1 MSQFT
6 LKGSLLAST
15 VIAGVAVASPA
26 YAQDAS
32 NQPTAPV
39 TTAPGSPVPGSQTS
53 EPTETTGAPEPGQKN
68 PTPSQNTNAP
78 DDYGDEIVVTG
89 SLFPRR
95 TTSETPSPV
104 TVMSSESLAQ
114 RGLNT
119 AAEAI
124 QRVTANNAGTIQS
137 GWNTGFNFASGANAP
152 ALRGLT
158 VQSTLSIFDGL
169 RMAPYP
175 LADDGQ
181 RNFVDLN
188 TIPNAIIDRIEV
200 LRDGASSTYGADAI
214 AGVINVITK
223 KEIQGLH
230 LNGSFGISQRGDG
243 GEQRFDATYGY
254 GDLDSQ
260 GFNFYVGA
268 EYQHQNELW
277 ARDRG
282 FPFNTQDLSSICNDA
297 GSCMANLNWN
307 GISES
312 GAFNGLISIP
322 GVTLVRP
329 GGTAGANT
337 GSGRFQFLNPSAG
350 CRGYD
355 VVQAPTSTTAPLIGT
370 VPSACEVDFQRDYI
384 QLAPDIKRMGLSA
397 RTTVNVGEDHQIY
410 AMGNIYRTQTAAE
423 FTPLGFNGTPT
434 PPIPSSLGA
443 YNVMLPVYVCPTG
456 TGTRIGTNTGCTAAN
471 GVLNPY
477 NPFAASG
484 QTAQA
489 FVRST
494 RPRTVETS
502 ARALRGTL
510 GASGTVLGFNYNA
523 DITASSVRLK
533 RTQGNYLI
541 PQRIADA
548 VARGL
553 INFNDLEAT
562 PDDVWDFIGPK
573 NKVTSTTNLWQ
584 ATGTLSRSLFA
595 LPGGDLGVAVGL
607 QYRHE
612 SVDAPSANPALNDQ
626 NGLPDPTQ
634 NQYLRY
640 YSINSV
646 SAKGSRDV
654 KSAFFEVQA
663 PIVTQF
669 EVNLSGRYDKYST
682 GQSNFSPKI
691 GAKFTPVRE
700 VAIRGTYS
708 KGFRIP
714 SFNEAF
720 GLPTTGYVTQDFSA
734 TCDGFAAF
742 CAAHGNNAYATGPFP
757 LGLTQTGNPALK
769 PEKSTSF
776 TAGIIFEP
784 IRNVSFNVDFWNIK
798 VKDLIT
804 GVTDVSPVVDAYYAN
819 NGVVNIPGYT
829 VIPGAPD
836 PAFPNALPHI
846 GFIQSPYRNAA
857 QQQVRGVDFGAN
869 AKIPLTGGITLNSY
883 ADASYLMKYILT
895 DENGNALSYAGTL
908 SPCNITSCSGAPRW
922 RAQWQNT
929 LDFGGRTSLSATV
942 YYTSGYDQASIDFG
956 GVKGDCLASAG
967 NSTPTYEDGSPVSC
981 RSKAVWNV
989 DLVGSHKVNDKL
1001 TVYANVLN
1009 PLDTKPP
1016 FDHAAA
1022 YGLFNFN
1029 PAWAGPNIMGRYF
1042 RLGAKVDF

>member
-1 MSQFT
+1 MSQVT
-6 LKGSLLAST
+6 LKGSRLAST

-53 EPTETTGAPEPGQKN
+53 SPTETTGAPEPGQDN
-68 PTPSQNTNAP
+68 PTPVQNSNAP
-78 DDYGDEIVVTG
+78 TDSGDEIVVTG
-89 SLFPRR
+89 SLIPRR

-230 LNGSFGISQRGDG
+230 LNGSLGISQRGDA

-260 GFNFYVGA
+260 GFNFYIGG

-277 ARDRG
+277 ARDRK
-282 FPFNTQDLSSICNDA
+282 FPFNTQDLSSICSDDT
-297 GSCMANLNWN
+297 GSCMENLNWN
-307 GISES
+307 GISAD
-312 GAFNGLISIP
+312 GFYNGSFTIP
-322 GVTLVRP
+322 GVTWVRP
-329 GGTAGANT
+329 ASATNPATGA
-337 GSGRFQFLNPSAG
+337 GRFQFLNPGAG

-355 VVQAPTSTTAPLIGT
+355 VVHPVLPATTT
-370 VPSACEVDFQRDYI
+370 VPLLNGETTSCEVDYQKQFI
-384 QLAPDIKRMGLSA
+384 QLAPDITRKGLSA
-397 RTTVNVGEDHQIY
+397 RTTVNIGEDHQVY
-410 AMGNIYRTQTAAE
+410 AMGNIYLTDTAAE

-434 PPIPSSLGA
+434 PPTGGAVA

-456 TGTRIGTNTGCTAAN
+456 VGTLNGLNTGCTVAN
-471 GVLNPY
+471 GTLNPY
-477 NPFAASG
+477 NPFAATG

-494 RPRTVETS
+494 RARTVETH
-502 ARALRGTL
+502 ARALRGVI
-510 GASGTVLGFNYNA
+510 GASGSFLGFNYGA
-523 DITASSVRLK
+523 DVVASSVRLK
-533 RTQGNYLI
+533 RVQGGYFI
-541 PQRIADA
+541 PQNIANA
-548 VARGL
+548 VARGQ

-562 PDDVWDFIGPK
+562 PEDVWDYISPTQR
-573 NKVTSTTNLWQ
+573 TSSTSNLWQ
-584 ATGTLSRSLFA
+584 ATGTLSRALFA
-595 LPGGDLGVAVGL
+595 LPGGDLSAAVGV
-607 QYRHE
+607 QYRKE
-612 SVDAPSANPALNDQ
+612 SIDAPSANPAV
-626 NGLPDPTQ
+626 DPISGNPYTRF
-634 NQYLRY
+634 YG
-640 YSINSV
+640 INSV
-646 SAKGSRDV
+646 GTKGSRNV
-654 KSAFFEVQA
+654 KSAFFEVSA

-669 EVNLSGRYDKYST
+669 ELNVSGRYDKYST

-700 VAIRGTYS
+700 IALRGTYS

-714 SFNEAF
+714 SFNESF
-720 GLPTTGYVTQDFSA
+720 GLPTTGYVTQDFNA
-734 TCDGFAAF
+734 TCNGYAAF
-742 CAAHGNNAYATGPFP
+742 CGAHQSNAYATGPFP
-757 LGLTQTGNPALK
+757 LGLTQTGNPDLD
-769 PEKSTSF
+769 PEKSKSF

-798 VKDLIT
+798 VKDLIVA
-804 GVTDVSPVVDAYYAN
+804 VTDVSPVIDAYYSN
-819 NGVVNIPGYT
+819 NGVVNIPGFT
-829 VIPGAPD
+829 VIPGTPD

-846 GFIQSPYRNAA
+846 GFIQSSYRNAQ

-883 ADASYLMKYILT
+883 ADASYLMKYVLT
-895 DENGNALSYAGTL
+895 DENGTAFSYAGTL

-929 LDFGGRTSLSATV
+929 IDFNGRTSLSATA
-942 YYTSGYDQASIDFG
+942 YYTAGYDYASVDFG
-956 GVKGDCLASAG
+956 GVKGDCLASLN
-967 NSTPTYEDGSPVSC
+967 NSTPTYMDGTPVAC
-981 RSKAVWNV
+981 RSKATWNV

-1009 PLDTKPP
+1009 LLDTKPP

-1029 PAWAGPNIMGRYF
+1029 PAWGGPNIMGRYF